1 MRDSPHTTVSYREQ
15 FTVGGALVYAAAGPA
30 FIAVLSAPALAI
42 AFGGGA
48 FTALVV
54 GWLREESGG
63 APAET
68 DARGDGSAETAPTR
82 PINR

>member
-42 AFGGGA
+42 AFVGGA

-54 GWLREESGG
+54 GRLREESAG

-68 DARGDGSAETAPTR
+68 TETDGSAETGPARPT
-82 PINR
+82 NR